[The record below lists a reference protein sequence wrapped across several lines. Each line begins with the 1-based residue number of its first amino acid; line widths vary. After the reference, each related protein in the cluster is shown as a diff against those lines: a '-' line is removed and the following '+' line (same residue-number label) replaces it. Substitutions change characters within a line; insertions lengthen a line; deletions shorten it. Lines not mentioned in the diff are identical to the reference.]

1 MPDDLR
7 ASIRQLRE
15 HERKP
20 MTETP
25 LQQYLRNHGENVR
38 LMRARAIEMV
48 RDGRSDLAER
58 INRIADAWEQI
69 GKVAERQ
76 EGQ

>member
-1 MPDDLR
+1 
-7 ASIRQLRE
+7 
-15 HERKP
+15 